1 MKRLQIQLDETLYEA
16 LRRRAFEEQA
26 SMASVVRDAL
36 TGAFGTAG
44 SSQRSLGDFRFVGSG
59 SSEPPPGG
67 PVSERHDEFL
77 DDAISARFRKA

>member
-1 MKRLQIQLDETLYEA
+1 MKRLQIQLDETLYDA
-16 LRRRAFEEQA
+16 LRRRAFEDQA

-36 TGAFGTAG
+36 AGAFGTAG
-44 SSQRSLGDFRFVGSG
+44 SSQRALDDFQFVGSG
-59 SSEPPPGG
+59 SSERPPGG